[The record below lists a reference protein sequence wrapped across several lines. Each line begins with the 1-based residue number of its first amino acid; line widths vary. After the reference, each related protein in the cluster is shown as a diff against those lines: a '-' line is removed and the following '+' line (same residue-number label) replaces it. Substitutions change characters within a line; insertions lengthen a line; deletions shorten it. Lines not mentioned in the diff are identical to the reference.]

1 MNAFGVVHKGY
12 GVAGYYKRELIAPIA
27 RVVSSKASGRIKP
40 LPKRAKAEV
49 KHKKPQ
55 QLGF

>member
-12 GVAGYYKRELIAPIA
+12 GVARAYKQALTPAA
-27 RVVSSKASGRIKP
+27 RAVG
-40 LPKRAKAEV
+40 AKAGKLRPVRAQKLKAEP